1 MRLDNIALRDFRNYS
16 QIMLDFAPGV
26 NLIVGDNAQGK
37 TNLLEA
43 IVYLGSG
50 KSFRTQKTGELVR
63 LGEDFADIS
72 ATDVYLMGQ
81 NVDFYA
87 MVESTQFKV
96 TEVATEGVSS
106 YNEVRFET
114 DVLSG
119 MTLADD
125 GASVTLAVNNDV
137 DWGDFS
143 VNDVKSNVT
152 ILLRGFTLEGVASAG
167 QGWPSDYLVF
177 DSGMNLIG
185 TGSVGVSDLL
195 DIEAQ
200 QYQHV
205 AYQQT
210 SEGLVIRMQHSIP
223 EPTTATLSLL
233 ALAALA
239 ARRRR
244 SSR

>member
-1 MRLDNIALRDFRNYS
+1 MSISSGSIRGGKAENATLAFDSDNNNTVSGTTLDNVALTS
-16 QIMLDFAPGV
+16 V
-26 NLIVGDNAQGK
+26 S
-37 TNLLEA
+37 
-43 IVYLGSG
+43 GS
-50 KSFRTQKTGELVR
+50 RVTI
-63 LGEDFADIS
+63 ADIS

-114 DVLSG
+114 DVLFG

-152 ILLRGFTLEGVASAG
+152 ILLRGFTLEGVASSG
-167 QGWPSDYLVF
+167 KGWPSDYLVF

-200 QYQHV
+200 QYQYV